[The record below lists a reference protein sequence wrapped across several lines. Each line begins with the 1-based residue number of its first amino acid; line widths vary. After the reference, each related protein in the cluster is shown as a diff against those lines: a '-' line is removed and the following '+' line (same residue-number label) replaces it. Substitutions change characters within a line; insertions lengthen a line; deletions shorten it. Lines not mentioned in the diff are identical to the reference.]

1 MGDKSDKTY
10 WEHSVKAL
18 KAQVRRSYEMH
29 GLLKIN
35 ESSPLFRLGVG
46 T

>member
-18 KAQVRRSYEMH
+18 VRRSYEMH

-35 ESSPLFRLGVG
+35 ESSTLFRLGIG